1 MKKFGF
7 YFLFLMP
14 IIALSSNPPPPGLPD
29 EPVTAPIDSMLFI
42 LFTVGIVFGSYTV
55 FKKK

>member
-1 MKKFGF
+1 MKKFAF

>member
-1 MKKFGF
+1 MKKI
-7 YFLFLMP
+7 FLYLILFIP

-29 EPVTAPIDSMLFI
+29 DPVTVPIDSMIYVLFAAGI
-42 LFTVGIVFGSYTV
+42 LFGGYVI